1 MAAESEMVLMSGN
14 EAIARGAYESGV
26 VFASA
31 YPGTPSTEILENM
44 KNYDG
49 VYSEWSPNEKVA
61 LEVGVGAAYA
71 GARALVAMKHVG
83 VNVAADPLFTLSY
96 TGVRGGLVIVSA
108 DDPEL
113 HSSQNEQDNRNYAK
127 FAKIPMLDPSDS
139 QEAKDFVRLA
149 FDISEKFDTPVF
161 LRTTTRISH
170 SKSPVKIS
178 PADRDNATKGIAAVK
193 DPEKLVMLPNNARKR
208 HVVVEKRLDD
218 LREFANDFTENR
230 IEEGKGKTG
239 IVTSGISYQYAKE
252 LFPNAPILKLGM
264 IYPLPE
270 KIIREFVKDLDEV
283 VVIEEL
289 DPFFE
294 EQIKAMGIEAK
305 GKEFIPILGE
315 LNLDIVESSG
325 LIGTQGPKLREP
337 VEIDLPKLPPRPP
350 NMCPGC
356 PHRGVFYELSKK
368 KVFVTGD
375 IGCYTLA
382 FLPPLR
388 SIDTCLCMGASIGH
402 AIGMDKVLSMADHEK
417 GEGGVVAVIGDS
429 TFFHSGITGL
439 MDAAYNRSGST
450 IIILD
455 NRTTAMTGAQD
466 NPGTGRTLMGDETN
480 IVDVEA
486 LAKALGI
493 KRLSV
498 IDPYDLDN
506 TSLVISNELK
516 SKETSLI
523 ISRGP
528 CVLLRGAKR
537 DSWKQHTI
545 DVDKCTGCK
554 ACLKL
559 GCPALGWAP
568 DELNSKGKEGRAVI
582 DRLICIGCGVC
593 TNLCKFDAIV
603 T

>member
-1 MAAESEMVLMSGN
+1 MVLMSGN